1 MTNIGTMD
9 KRIVKYTGKLP
20 ISFSDLIENFTSK
33 IKTTS
38 GDYLYYTKTPVYI
51 VNKVSG
57 MMHEILQAGINKWKM
72 VESGS
77 FCSVFAS
84 SLGVHFS
91 VRKGEEYKD
100 KIVDEEWGSFYR
112 GNYALF
118 LSQKDAAQFSHDIL
132 WKKKMKLDSEIT
144 MLEELIK

>member
-1 MTNIGTMD
+1 MD
-9 KRIVKYTGKLP
+9 SRIAKYTGKLP
-20 ISFSDLIENFTSK
+20 ISFSDLIKNFTSK

-57 MMHEILQAGINKWKM
+57 MMHEILQAGINKGK
-72 VESGS
+72 EEPSGS
-77 FCSVFAS
+77 FCSIYVS

-91 VRKGEEYKD
+91 VRKGEAYKD
-100 KIVDEEWGSFYR
+100 KIVAEEWGSFYR

-144 MLEELIK
+144 MLEELMK

>member
-1 MTNIGTMD
+1 MD
-9 KRIVKYTGKLP
+9 SRIAKYTGKLP
-20 ISFSDLIENFTSK
+20 ISFSDLIKNFISK

-57 MMHEILQAGINKWKM
+57 MMHEILQAEIHKGKG
-72 VESGS
+72 VASGS
-77 FCSVFAS
+77 FCSISVS
-84 SLGVHFS
+84 SLDGVHFS
-91 VRKGEEYKD
+91 VRKGKEYKD
-100 KIVDEEWGSFYR
+100 KIVDDEWGSFYR

-144 MLEELIK
+144 MLEELMK

>member
-1 MTNIGTMD
+1 MD
-9 KRIVKYTGKLP
+9 SRIAKYTGKLP
-20 ISFSDLIENFTSK
+20 ISFSDLIKNFTIK
-33 IKTTS
+33 IKTSS
-38 GDYLYYTKTPVYI
+38 GDYLYFYTKTPVYI

-57 MMHEILQAGINKWKM
+57 MMHEILQAEINKGKV

-77 FCSVFAS
+77 YCSVYVS

-91 VRKGEEYKD
+91 VRKGEAYKD
-100 KIVDEEWGSFYR
+100 KIVSEEWGSFYR

-144 MLEELIK
+144 MLEELMK